1 MIEVIDNFLTPSY
14 HKELLNFI
22 SGDEMQWHYCPNITA
37 DTGSDLGHEGFSSLL
52 VDSNHHV
59 PPSPLV
65 SLIMP
70 CLFQIKDHLDSPKI
84 LRARLDMTL
93 YHPYCIP
100 HKEHT
105 DMEIPH
111 YSAVYYLNDSDGD
124 TIIGDTKVAPRANRV
139 VVFDGDIVHNGHSP
153 CEHHNRII
161 INSNY
166 DVR

>member
-1 MIEVIDNFLTPSY
+1 MIEVIDDFLTPSY
-14 HKELLNFI
+14 HKEILDFVS
-22 SGDEMQWHYCPNITA
+22 SGKMQWFYTPNITTL
-37 DTGSDLGHEGFSSLL
+37 TGPELGLHGFSSHLYD
-52 VDSNHHV
+52 VDRDTPNN
-59 PPSPLV
+59 PLV
-65 SLIMP
+65 SLILP
-70 CLFQIKDHLDSPKI
+70 CLFQIQDHLDSPRI

-100 HKEHT
+100 HQEHT
-105 DMEIPH
+105 DMDIPH
-111 YSAVYYLNDSDGD
+111 YSAVYYLNNSDGN